1 MKLSGIKA
9 IKAIRESQN
18 RCALLAIVLGAQL
31 LNIYAISWLPLFFD
45 NSESNLPVYQYRL
58 ISMALSLLLIWIF
71 APNALRFF
79 RVRIGKYPRTYTA
92 LIFIGLILGSLIY
105 GRFQNFSLLTSL
117 DAIVFS
123 LFIGLDEEFFNRA
136 FVYGL
141 LERVGMEFALVVSSV
156 IFGLAHFTNFFY
168 GDESFDYVLGHV
180 IQAAGYG
187 YLMVALMIA
196 TGSVWMPVAIHGL
209 TDLRW
214 VVMEPGDYSEI
225 VSGSTN
231 WLVTVLVTTAYV
243 VAGRALVGIEK
254 QRFNLPESWKRP
266 LRWLGL
272 IE

>member
-9 IKAIRESQN
+9 IRESHN
-18 RCALLAIVLGAQL
+18 RWALLAIVMGAQL
-31 LNIYAISWLPLFFD
+31 INIYAISWLPLFFD

-71 APNALRFF
+71 APNALRLFKF
-79 RVRIGKYPRTYTA
+79 RIGKYPRTYTA
-92 LIFIGLILGSLIY
+92 LIFIGLISGSLIY
-105 GRFQNFSLLTSL
+105 GHFQNISLLTSF

-141 LERVGMEFALVVSSV
+141 LERAGMEFAMVASSV
-156 IFGLAHFTNFFY
+156 IFGLAHFTNYFY

-187 YLMVALMIA
+187 YLMAALMIA

-214 VVMEPGDYSEI
+214 VVMQPGDYSEI

-231 WLVTVLVTTAYV
+231 WLATILVTTAYI

-254 QRFNLPESWKRP
+254 KRINLPESWKRP